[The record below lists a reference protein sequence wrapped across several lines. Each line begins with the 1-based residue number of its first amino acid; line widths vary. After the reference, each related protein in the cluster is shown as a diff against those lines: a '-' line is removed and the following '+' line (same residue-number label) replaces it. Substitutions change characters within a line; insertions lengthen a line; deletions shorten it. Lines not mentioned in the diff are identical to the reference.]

1 MISLQHQRRL
11 RAVMLRPLQIHN
23 SLLQQKESR
32 HSLLLLLDM
41 VLAGS
46 GRHELCLPNFDDS
59 KVRLDIRF
67 WRVFECLHLLDGM
80 YEPRLPNFDDS
91 KVRLDIC
98 FWCLHLLDV
107 CGRIMHV
114 GLYPVIERDCNP
126 LSCDT

>member
-1 MISLQHQRRL
+1 MQTKSGARIQVDMFNHC
-11 RAVMLRPLQIHN
+11 
-23 SLLQQKESR
+23 
-32 HSLLLLLDM
+32 LLLLLDM

-46 GRHELCLPNFDDS
+46 GRHEPC
-59 KVRLDIRF
+59 
-67 WRVFECLHLLDGM
+67 
-80 YEPRLPNFDDS
+80 LPNFDDS